1 MSTLE
6 EKQLFQML
14 IPPLEHPKIVL
25 RDTRAQNFDTYIR
38 WRVPG
43 TAWKV
48 WDAPWEP
55 MAPLLEDERE
65 KWVRSARV
73 RGEANP
79 RTHLEIET
87 LGGVHIGFVSAY
99 WTEDWTDTAQ
109 DWLSIGLVIAES
121 AYWSRGYGRAA
132 LERWTN
138 YLFSSADCLR
148 VAYSTWS
155 GNERMVRLG
164 LSLGFLEEA
173 RFRRAREVGGVRYD
187 ALRFGLLRQEWEV
200 QPWSK
205 APLEHE
211 RIS

>member
-1 MSTLE
+1 M
-6 EKQLFQML
+6 
-14 IPPLEHPKIVL
+14 
-25 RDTRAQNFDTYIR
+25 
-38 WRVPG
+38 
-43 TAWKV
+43 
-48 WDAPWEP
+48 
-55 MAPLLEDERE
+55 
-65 KWVRSARV
+65 
-73 RGEANP
+73 
-79 RTHLEIET
+79 
-87 LGGVHIGFVSAY
+87 
-99 WTEDWTDTAQ
+99 
-109 DWLSIGLVIAES
+109 IAES

>member
-87 LGGVHIGFVSAY
+87 LGGVHIGFVIAY
-99 WTEDWTDTAQ
+99 WTED
-109 DWLSIGLVIAES
+109 
-121 AYWSRGYGRAA
+121 
-132 LERWTN
+132 
-138 YLFSSADCLR
+138 
-148 VAYSTWS
+148 
-155 GNERMVRLG
+155 
-164 LSLGFLEEA
+164 
-173 RFRRAREVGGVRYD
+173 
-187 ALRFGLLRQEWEV
+187 
-200 QPWSK
+200 
-205 APLEHE
+205 
-211 RIS
+211 